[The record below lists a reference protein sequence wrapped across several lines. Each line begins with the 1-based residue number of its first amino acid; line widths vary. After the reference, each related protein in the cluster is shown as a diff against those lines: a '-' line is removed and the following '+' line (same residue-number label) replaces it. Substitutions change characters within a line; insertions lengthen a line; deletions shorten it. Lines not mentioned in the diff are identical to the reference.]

1 MLESLDINGRT
12 YLTCDA
18 AAAEVGYPPA
28 YIERLARGKWIDA
41 SFVQGQC
48 FVDMTSLAAFIAS
61 SEQDVYHQLKNAS
74 ERERISAV
82 LNAYEAR
89 VGNLREPSNEW
100 VTVGK
105 LGVVTVC
112 GLLVALLSVSAVQEE
127 LTWADVSEGV
137 SNTAAV
143 IRERVVL
150 PASVIEGWFNQER
163 NTAAGS

>member
-18 AAAEVGYPPA
+18 AALEVGYPPA
-28 YIERLARGKWIDA
+28 YIERLAKGKWIDA

-48 FVDMTSLAAFIAS
+48 FVDMTSLAEFITAS
-61 SEQDVYHQLKNAS
+61 ERDVYHQLKNAS

-89 VGNLREPSNEW
+89 VGNLKEAGHEW
-100 VTVGK
+100 VTLGK

-112 GLLVALLSVSAVQEE
+112 GLLVALLSVSAVEEE

-137 SNTAAV
+137 SHTATV
-143 IRERVVL
+143 LLERVVL
-150 PASVIEGWFNQER
+150 PASAIESWFGQSGNAVDTR
-163 NTAAGS
+163 